1 MSTRKGTKWNNND
14 RTETINF
21 AENIKKCSQWN
32 CFQKKILIFASLFQQ
47 GQRHRGELFG
57 FEPSENLGNSMRLT
71 SFVCNL
77 IRTIN

>member
-32 CFQKKILIFASLFQQ
+32 CFQKNPYICIVV
-47 GQRHRGELFG
+47 
-57 FEPSENLGNSMRLT
+57 PT
-71 SFVCNL
+71 
-77 IRTIN
+77 RTTT